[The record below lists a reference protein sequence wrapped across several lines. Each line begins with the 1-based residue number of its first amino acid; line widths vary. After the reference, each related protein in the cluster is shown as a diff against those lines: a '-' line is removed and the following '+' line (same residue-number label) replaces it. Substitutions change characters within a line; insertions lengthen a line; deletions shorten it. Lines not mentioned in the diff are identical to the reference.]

1 MAFLRR
7 LLIMDDEAEIRDL
20 VREVA
25 EAAGYEVREVGTE
38 REFKQQL
45 IEFQPDVIVLDVV
58 MPDIDGI
65 TLVRYLAEKRSQAR
79 VIIISGYGKDY
90 VANARRIGTS
100 YGLTDIQGLIKP
112 FPLAAL
118 RSALE

>member
-1 MAFLRR
+1 MACPRR
-7 LLIMDDEAEIRDL
+7 LLIMDDEVEIRDL

-25 EAAGYEVREVGTE
+25 EEAGYEVREVGTE
-38 REFKQQL
+38 REFKKQL
-45 IEFQPDVIVLDVV
+45 DEFQPDVIVLDVV
-58 MPDIDGI
+58 MPDVDGI
-65 TLVRYLAEKRSQAR
+65 TLVRYLAEKRCPAR

-112 FPLAAL
+112 FALSAL
-118 RSALE
+118 RSVLE

>member
-112 FPLAAL
+112 FPLATL